1 MGIHPFPG
9 TIKSA
14 FIISILG
21 KKAHPIMN
29 YSRTDLTTEEMLLV
43 NSEVEKKKRNL
54 VVAYLLW
61 FFLGGFGAHRFYFK
75 KTGSALA
82 MLALTVGSIV
92 LTVVLIGFI
101 GLFVSGIWA
110 LVDAFLMP
118 GWQQREVE
126 AIERETI
133 ESLKTRSER
142 QAAF

>member
-9 TIKSA
+9 TIKTA
-14 FIISILG
+14 FIISIFG
-21 KKAHPIMN
+21 KKAHHIMN
-29 YSRTDLTTEEMLLV
+29 YSRTDLSTEEMLLV

-61 FFLGGFGAHRFYFK
+61 FFLSGFGAHRFYFK
-75 KTGSALA
+75 KTGSAIA
-82 MLALTVGSIV
+82 MLALTILSTA
-92 LTVVLIGFI
+92 LTVVLIGVF
-101 GLFVSGIWA
+101 GFVILGIWV

>member
-1 MGIHPFPG
+1 
-9 TIKSA
+9 
-14 FIISILG
+14 
-21 KKAHPIMN
+21 MN

-75 KTGSALA
+75 KTGSAIA
-82 MLALTVGSIV
+82 MLALMVGSIV
-92 LTVVLIGFI
+92 LTIVLIGFV
-101 GLFVSGIWA
+101 GLFAAGIWA

-126 AIERETI
+126 TIERETI
-133 ESLKTRSER
+133 ESLKTRNEQ

>member
-1 MGIHPFPG
+1 
-9 TIKSA
+9 
-14 FIISILG
+14 
-21 KKAHPIMN
+21 
-29 YSRTDLTTEEMLLV
+29 MLLV

-61 FFLGGFGAHRFYFK
+61 FFLSGFGAHRFYFK
-75 KTGSALA
+75 KTGSAIA
-82 MLALTVGSIV
+82 MLALTILSTA
-92 LTVVLIGFI
+92 LTVVLIGVF
-101 GLFVSGIWA
+101 GFVILGIWA
-110 LVDAFLMP
+110 LVDTFLMP

>member
-1 MGIHPFPG
+1 
-9 TIKSA
+9 
-14 FIISILG
+14 
-21 KKAHPIMN
+21 
-29 YSRTDLTTEEMLLV
+29 MLLV

-92 LTVVLIGFI
+92 LTVVLIGFL
-101 GLFVSGIWA
+101 GLFVTGIWA

>member
-9 TIKSA
+9 TIKTA
-14 FIISILG
+14 FIISIFG
-21 KKAHPIMN
+21 KKAHHIMN
-29 YSRTDLTTEEMLLV
+29 YSRTDLSTEEMLLV

-75 KTGSALA
+75 KTGTAIA

-92 LTVVLIGFI
+92 LTVVLIGFV
-101 GLFVSGIWA
+101 GLFVAGIWV

-118 GWQQREVE
+118 GWQQRDIE

-133 ESLKTRSER
+133 ESLKARAER

>member
-1 MGIHPFPG
+1 
-9 TIKSA
+9 
-14 FIISILG
+14 
-21 KKAHPIMN
+21 MN
-29 YSRTDLTTEEMLLV
+29 YSRTDLSTEEMLLV

-61 FFLGGFGAHRFYFK
+61 FFLGALGAHRFYFK
-75 KTGSALA
+75 KTGTGIA
-82 MLALTVGSIV
+82 MLLMVV
-92 LTVVLIGFI
+92 LTIGFGAI
-101 GLFVSGIWA
+101 ITGIWA

-126 AIERETI
+126 TIERETI

>member
-9 TIKSA
+9 TIKTA
-14 FIISILG
+14 FIISIFG
-21 KKAHPIMN
+21 KKAHYIMN
-29 YSRTDLTTEEMLLV
+29 YSRTDLSTEEMLLV
-43 NSEVEKKKRNL
+43 NSEVEKKKRSL

-61 FFLGGFGAHRFYFK
+61 FFLGALGAHRFYFK
-75 KTGSALA
+75 KTGTGIA
-82 MLALTVGSIV
+82 MLLMVV
-92 LTVVLIGFI
+92 LTIGFGAI
-101 GLFVSGIWA
+101 ITGIWA